1 MGLSGLARLDR
12 PGGRNM
18 NHGSSLGAVIGSVS
32 ALLLRARR
40 TR

>member
-1 MGLSGLARLDR
+1 MGIGGLARLDR

-18 NHGSSLGAVIGSVS
+18 NHVMSLGAVIGSVS
-32 ALLLRARR
+32 ALLLPARR